1 MRSTAALPY
10 SVRTNFQEGAAVKIE
25 EIDLAAS
32 GSSCP
37 RRKWGVGC
45 RPSAGSVNVR
55 NQPVEQRLTLM
66 ERVQHNHVF
75 RRLEA
80 WAGYVA
86 ARPMKT
92 RDQALSC
99 KTRRIEL

>member
-1 MRSTAALPY
+1 
-10 SVRTNFQEGAAVKIE
+10 
-25 EIDLAAS
+25 
-32 GSSCP
+32 
-37 RRKWGVGC
+37 
-45 RPSAGSVNVR
+45 VNVR
-55 NQPVEQRLTLM
+55 KQPVEQRLTLM

>member
-1 MRSTAALPY
+1 LRSTAALPY
-10 SVRTNFQEGAAVKIE
+10 SVRTNFQEGAAVEIE

-45 RPSAGSVNVR
+45 RPCAGSVKVR

-66 ERVQHNHVF
+66 ERVQHNHVVVVPAVQAE
-75 RRLEA
+75 RLPEEREQIF
-80 WAGYVA
+80 
-86 ARPMKT
+86 ART
-92 RDQALSC
+92 FQISGASQ
-99 KTRRIEL
+99 